1 MREHARSLTYVIA
14 AIDITRQLPV
24 STIIHAFSEWLSEEL
39 PDDESDDPIPW
50 RVYLGMMM
58 TVSICTALAWRGLF
72 REANE
77 TVTDMQ
83 VKEDAKRAQEPRAIV
98 PPPPVE
104 GDLLPDIYVDGIRAA
119 SFFFRAVRWIS
130 GMVSVADNVK
140 AVVSVPAKNSPWWGW
155 ASGLPAGLY
164 TSYRSA
170 APTISYPSHNADHP
184 INNPAY
190 VLSPEQFSQARR
202 AYAWRA
208 LYQLARFGL
217 PLATVQ
223 AHITSI
229 LPLIPSL
236 LQGIGIHGPFEP
248 FMPAISFGSGIG
260 FYFIWRAIED
270 QFLLPNLNAHFRR
283 NPAGLK
289 FDWRAAGVA
298 AGFSMAT
305 FFWYFRFFSD
315 FQFRHPEKEIIA
327 AIPPIIAIPGLYYRY
342 ARVEALWN
350 NPLEYQLL
358 ENPDQD
364 DRDALDRLA
373 REPHDREAIRNRA
386 AAAPYHQRLVM
397 VERGRI
403 IPVHQP
409 AANGG
414 EQPAAAAANEE
425 AKQQLPAANPPQR
438 IEIVIEDGDREIKN
452 SDVTH
457 RRGVSRSN
465 ALTGSPLRD
474 NSFLNERQRA
484 GTAEMAREQED
495 SVNDALPTQY
505 NIKVQ

>member
-1 MREHARSLTYVIA
+1 
-14 AIDITRQLPV
+14 LP
-24 STIIHAFSEWLSEEL
+24 T
-39 PDDESDDPIPW
+39 DE
-50 RVYLGMMM
+50 
-58 TVSICTALAWRGLF
+58 
-72 REANE
+72 
-77 TVTDMQ
+77 
-83 VKEDAKRAQEPRAIV
+83 
-98 PPPPVE
+98 
-104 GDLLPDIYVDGIRAA
+104 
-119 SFFFRAVRWIS
+119 
-130 GMVSVADNVK
+130 
-140 AVVSVPAKNSPWWGW
+140 
-155 ASGLPAGLY
+155 
-164 TSYRSA
+164 
-170 APTISYPSHNADHP
+170 
-184 INNPAY
+184 
-190 VLSPEQFSQARR
+190 FSQARR
-202 AYAWRA
+202 AYAWKA

-283 NPAGLK
+283 DPAGVK

-298 AGFSMAT
+298 ASFSMAT

-327 AIPPIIAIPGLYYRY
+327 AIPAIIAIPGLYYRY

-358 ENPDQD
+358 ENPDQND
-364 DRDALDRLA
+364 SEALDRLA
-373 REPHDREAIRNRA
+373 REPHEREAIRNRA

-409 AANGG
+409 AA
-414 EQPAAAAANEE
+414 EAANEE
-425 AKQQLPAANPPQR
+425 AKQQR
-438 IEIVIEDGDREIKN
+438 VDIVIEDGDREVKN
-452 SDVTH
+452 SDITR
-457 RRGVSRSN
+457 RRGVSGPN

-474 NSFLNERQRA
+474 NSFLKEEPSQYAKAALVAHEERSA
-484 GTAEMAREQED
+484 
-495 SVNDALPTQY
+495 NDPLFSQC
-505 NIKVQ
+505 NIKSQ